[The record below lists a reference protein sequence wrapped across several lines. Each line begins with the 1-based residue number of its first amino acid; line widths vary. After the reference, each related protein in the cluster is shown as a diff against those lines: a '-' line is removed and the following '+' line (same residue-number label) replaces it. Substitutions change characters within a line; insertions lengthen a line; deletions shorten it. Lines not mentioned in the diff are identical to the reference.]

1 MSISENKI
9 SCVVGNK
16 FLFYKNL
23 DNKETFCVNLNSIE
37 NINDDY
43 SGNCRIVI
51 CYNQNGNKLYK
62 SLFFENSTQRDL
74 AYEEIGQRLVKL

>member
-9 SCVVGNK
+9 SWGVGNK

-43 SGNCRIVI
+43 SDSCRIEI
-51 CYNQNGNKLYK
+51 CYKQNGNKFYK
-62 SLFFENSTQRDL
+62 SLWFKNSTQRDL
-74 AYEEIGQRLVKL
+74 AYEEIGQGLAKL